1 MVEARPGFVNGRRV
15 AIVDGLRTPFAKSG
29 TDLRSVST
37 LGMASILVAEL
48 LARSGLDPAV
58 VDRVVYGSVVQD
70 LASPNIAR
78 EIVLATALPDDT
90 DAYSVTRA
98 CATSTQSFV
107 DGAQAILLG
116 DADVVLT
123 GGADSL
129 SKPPVTFSDEFVE
142 VMMRAQAARDLPTRL
157 KAFTRLRPKDLTPNP
172 PAIADRST
180 GETMGESAEKMA
192 RLNGISREDQ
202 DAYAVE
208 SHRKAVEAWDK
219 GVYDDEVMPFPL
231 PPDYSRT
238 VERDTIP
245 RSDTSLEKLGK
256 LKPVFDRRYGTIT
269 AGNASPLTD
278 GASALILMEE
288 QMARR
293 LGLEPKAFLRAYAF
307 AAVDPHWQL
316 LMGPAISTPIALDRA
331 GLALDDIDVID
342 IHEAFAAQ
350 VLSVTQ
356 AFASADFARQ
366 RLGRDRPVG
375 DVPAEKLNLY
385 GGSISLGHPFAATG
399 ARQLLTMANELVRR
413 DSGTALITQ
422 CAAGGL
428 GATVILERA

>member
-1 MVEARPGFVNGRRV
+1 MVEARPGVVNGRRV

-192 RLNGISREDQ
+192 RLNGIGREAQ

-245 RSDTSLEKLGK
+245 RFDTSLEKLGK

-288 QMARR
+288 QTARR
-293 LGLEPKAFLRAYAF
+293 LGLEPKAFLRSYAF